1 MFLETILDVIG
12 NLSIKKKKKI
22 YLVGGFLRDMYLGYP
37 GRDLDFAVNGNAMNL
52 AQDISEILNGVYIPL
67 DRINRVARVVL
78 EPRGS
83 KWQIDFS
90 SFKGLNIEEDLSHRD
105 FTITA
110 MALELPAYLKLSK
123 ESGTPA
129 GKRPERWLWP
139 EVLIDPYGG
148 LADMENKTIRAINN
162 YVFEADP
169 IRILRGV
176 RLAGKLGFK
185 IKPDTLNLMEQGR
198 WLLQEIAGERI
209 WEELLGILALPQ
221 SYPWITVLD
230 STGALSEIF
239 PIEEIMKVTGK
250 NLHTDSVRA
259 HSLKTYKLL
268 EEICSDPSG
277 NIIPAGSRSGEI
289 QKMLLKHLAQGL
301 TSERKRN
308 QLIKLAALFHDPGK
322 VVTAMVLEDGQV
334 AFPNQSGARPA
345 YVSEF
350 ARRLKMS
357 KVEESYLKNMAGNHM
372 YPLSLYQNQPVE
384 PADIYR
390 FFNILGKDVPDIL
403 LLSLANVT
411 VTRADGEST
420 FDLAGYRAFIGDLL
434 NKYYFEA
441 EIYVRPPTLVKGED
455 LMIELGLPPSK
466 KLGELLEKITEAQV
480 CGEVTSRDGAI
491 AFASR
496 LLKENECVE

>member
-1 MFLETILDVIG
+1 MFLEKILDVICKLAF
-12 NLSIKKKKKI
+12 NKNKRI
-22 YLVGGFLRDMYLGYP
+22 YLVGGFLRDLYLGNP

-52 AQDISEILNGVYIPL
+52 AQDISDILKGVYIPL

-78 EPRGS
+78 EPRGG

-90 SFKGLNIEEDLSHRD
+90 SFKGLSIEEDLSHRD
-105 FTITA
+105 FTINA

-148 LADMENKTIRAINN
+148 LTDMENKTIRAINN

-239 PIEEIMKVTGK
+239 PIEEIMKVAGK
-250 NLHTDSVRA
+250 NLQKDSVWA

-268 EEICSDPSG
+268 EEICGNPSVIG
-277 NIIPAGSRSGEI
+277 LPAGGRSGEI
-289 QKMLLKHLAQGL
+289 RELLLKHLDQGL

-322 VVTAMVLEDGQV
+322 VVTAMVLEDRQV
-334 AFPNQSGARPA
+334 AFPNQSDAGPA

-350 ARRLKMS
+350 ARRLKS
-357 KVEESYLKNMAGNHM
+357 ETTPHGGHKLKKGT
-372 YPLSLYQNQPVE
+372 
-384 PADIYR
+384 
-390 FFNILGKDVPDIL
+390 
-403 LLSLANVT
+403 AN
-411 VTRADGEST
+411 
-420 FDLAGYRAFIGDLL
+420 
-434 NKYYFEA
+434 
-441 EIYVRPPTLVKGED
+441 RPSMG
-455 LMIELGLPPSK
+455 
-466 KLGELLEKITEAQV
+466 
-480 CGEVTSRDGAI
+480 
-491 AFASR
+491 
-496 LLKENECVE
+496 

>member
-1 MFLETILDVIG
+1 MFLETILDEIG
-12 NLSIKKKKKI
+12 TLSIKKNKKI

-37 GRDLDFAVNGNAMNL
+37 GRDLDFAVGGNAMNL

-78 EPRGS
+78 EPRGE

-105 FTITA
+105 FTINA
-110 MALELPAYLKLSK
+110 MAMELPAYLKMFK

-139 EVLIDPYGG
+139 EVLIDPFGG
-148 LADMENKTIRAINN
+148 LADMENKTIRVINS
-162 YVFEADP
+162 YVLEADP

-185 IKPDTLNLMEQGR
+185 IDPDTQNLMEQDR

-221 SYPWITVLD
+221 SYPWIAVLD
-230 STGALSEIF
+230 STGVLSEIF
-239 PIEEIMKVTGK
+239 P
-250 NLHTDSVRA
+250 NLYTDSVWT

-268 EEICSDPSG
+268 EKICVDPSG
-277 NIIPAGSRSGEI
+277 SIMPDGSHSGKI
-289 QKMLLKHLAQGL
+289 QELLLKQLDQGL

-308 QLIKLAALFHDPGK
+308 RLIKLAALFHPGK
-322 VVTAMVLEDGQV
+322 VVTTMVFDDGQV
-334 AFPNQSGARPA
+334 ALPNQSCAESA

-357 KVEESYLKNMAGNHM
+357 RVEESYLKNLVGNHM

-384 PADIYR
+384 PVDIYR
-390 FFNILGKDVPDIL
+390 FFNILGKDVPDVL

-411 VTRADGEST
+411 VTCADGEKT
-420 FDLAGYRAFIGDLL
+420 FDLDGYRAFIGDLL

-441 EIYVRPPTLVKGED
+441 QIYVHPPTLVKGED
-455 LMIELGLPPSK
+455 LMIELGLPPSR

-480 CGEVTSRDGAI
+480 RGEVTGRNGAI
-491 AFASR
+491 AYAAR
-496 LLKENECVE
+496 LLKENE